1 MAELHITMARGDLA
15 VRSFRIKNDTQE
27 PYTEELDEIYI
38 SVKKNSKDKKLLF
51 QKRLSE
57 NEIEYLNNGRYQFK
71 ILPEDTNGL
80 DFDKDYE
87 FDIELVKY
95 DDQAHELELKRTFAG
110 ILTLTKEVT
119 HVADEGARE

>member
-95 DDQAHELELKRTFAG
+95 DGQAHELELKRTFAG

-119 HVADEGARE
+119 HVTDEGARE